1 MSKLVVSSF
10 LIAVFSGSLAFAD
23 KALVTKTAPPAQNHH
38 CRLADGTMD
47 VKKTHAQCTNAKGTW
62 AKDAAAAA
70 KTDAPK
76 PDAPKANAP
85 KTDASKPAPTAPAKP

>member
-23 KALVTKTAPPAQNHH
+23 KALATKKAPLAQNHH
-38 CRLADGTMD
+38 CKLADGTMD
-47 VKKTHAQCTNAKGTW
+47 MKKTHAQCTTAKGTW
-62 AKDAAAAA
+62 AKDDAGAP

-76 PDAPKANAP
+76 PDAPKADAP
-85 KTDASKPAPTAPAKP
+85 KPDARKPAPTPPAKP